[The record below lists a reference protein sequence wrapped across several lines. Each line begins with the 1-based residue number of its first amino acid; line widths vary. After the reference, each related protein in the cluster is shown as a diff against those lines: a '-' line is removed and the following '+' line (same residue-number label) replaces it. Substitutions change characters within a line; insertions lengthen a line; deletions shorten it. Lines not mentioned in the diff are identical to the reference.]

1 MKEAVLSKQAERKSL
16 FVCTFKGL
24 RLKVF
29 HEIQLPI
36 P

>member
-16 FVCTFKGL
+16 FGCTLKGL
-24 RLKVF
+24 PLKDF